1 MISFASVNWLGV
13 VVGTVVSMILG
24 MLWYGPLFGKT
35 WLAMIG
41 KRAEEIESNPMD
53 YLKTALAAFVSM
65 IFLNLAVNAFG
76 AGSLVEGAIQGA
88 LVFIGFGATATF
100 VYTTFEGPPQKVWL
114 LYSAYQV
121 LVFIIM
127 GAVFAVWR

>member
-1 MISFASVNWLGV
+1 MISLAPVNWLGV
-13 VVGTVVSMILG
+13 VVGMVVSMILG

-41 KRAEEIESNPMD
+41 KRAEEIESDPVD
-53 YLKTALAAFVSM
+53 YLKTAIAALVSM
-65 IFLNLAVNAFG
+65 ISLNLAVNAFG

>member
-13 VVGTVVSMILG
+13 VVGMVVSMILG
-24 MLWYGPLFGKT
+24 TLWYGPLFGKA
-35 WLAMIG
+35 WMAMIG
-41 KRAEEIESNPMD
+41 KRAEEIESDPMD
-53 YLKTALAAFVSM
+53 YLKTAIAAFVAM

-76 AGSLVEGAIQGA
+76 AASLVEGAIQGA

-121 LVFIIM
+121 VVFIIM
-127 GAVFAVWR
+127 GAVFAIWR

>member
-13 VVGTVVSMILG
+13 VVGMVVSMILG
-24 MLWYGPLFGKT
+24 MLWYGPLFGKS